1 MTIIVHRIQLHDG
14 VEPERFENW
23 VRDVDYA
30 TCPELPSLVAFGV
43 QRVVAT
49 PPEPS
54 ASEAGPVG
62 IDGRLHY
69 FEIIEVTSVQ
79 EFEGDMESPQFQR
92 LVAEFEQMAKV
103 VDEVTGER
111 IGDGYQT

>member
-1 MTIIVHRIQLHDG
+1 MTIIVHRIRLHEG

-30 TCPELPSLVAFGV
+30 TCPELPSLLAFGV
-43 QRVVAT
+43 QQVVAT
-49 PPEPS
+49 PAEPS
-54 ASEAGPVG
+54 AADAGPVG
-62 IDGRLHY
+62 IDGPRHY
-69 FEIIEVTSVQ
+69 FEIIEVTSLQ
-79 EFEGDMESPQFQR
+79 EFEGDMESSQFQR

-111 IGDGYQT
+111 IGDGYRA